1 MNVEILSDED
11 LAWADCAFISAM
23 VVQRNSAQQTIARC
37 KKAGLKVVAG
47 GPLFTSEYERFDD
60 VDHFV
65 LNEAELTLPAFLAF
79 FRTSI
84 RIGIFGKER
93 IQYWNLVV
101 WTLCRCPK
109 LLPLAVTLAIHGYH
123 FRKVC
128 KL

>member
-1 MNVEILSDED
+1 MTPDTPDRSYLRHLTTRDHDVVFIVFIDGLDLFVTADATFVVGIFEIGDG
-11 LAWADCAFISAM
+11 FQVIF
-23 VVQRNSAQQTIARC
+23 QR
-37 KKAGLKVVAG
+37 
-47 GPLFTSEYERFDD
+47 
-60 VDHFV
+60 
-65 LNEAELTLPAFLAF
+65 FLAF

-109 LLPLAVTLAIHGYH
+109 LLPLAITLAIHGYH

>member
-1 MNVEILSDED
+1 LD
-11 LAWADCAFISAM
+11 F
-23 VVQRNSAQQTIARC
+23 QR
-37 KKAGLKVVAG
+37 
-47 GPLFTSEYERFDD
+47 
-60 VDHFV
+60 
-65 LNEAELTLPAFLAF
+65 FLAF

-93 IQYWNLVV
+93 IQYWNLVL